1 MGVLFLGIKSGL
13 LRYYF
18 VYPILD
24 LHEEVSLMKVTI
36 AAENKYYL
44 TVEEAAAYFNV
55 GIKRLISLLESP
67 EGAELMLMVG
77 VKKLVKRKKMEK
89 YLDQVYSI

>member
-1 MGVLFLGIKSGL
+1 
-13 LRYYF
+13 
-18 VYPILD
+18 
-24 LHEEVSLMKVTI
+24 MKVTI

>member
-1 MGVLFLGIKSGL
+1 
-13 LRYYF
+13 
-18 VYPILD
+18 
-24 LHEEVSLMKVTI
+24 MKVSI
-36 AAENKYYL
+36 ATESKYYL
-44 TVEEAAAYFNV
+44 TVEEAAAYFNI

-77 VKKLVKRKKMEK
+77 VKRLVKRKKLEQ